1 MNDVLPP
8 SPDRPAPPK
17 KRRLVGPLI
26 YEVLLMYILVIGA
39 LFRFIG
45 IDWGAFQYLHPDE
58 RFLVWVGTDIQP
70 ASTPPEALGTPPN
83 TINNPWRAGTYPD

>member
-26 YEVLLMYILVIGA
+26 YEVLLLYILVIGA

-45 IDWGAFQYLHPDE
+45 IDWGAFQYLLPGVGWDGYPAGQHP
-58 RFLVWVGTDIQP
+58 T
-70 ASTPPEALGTPPN
+70 
-83 TINNPWRAGTYPD
+83 